1 MERNSLERMARGLDP
16 SVARQADVPAFAADA
31 EPAHP
36 YPVIQALARAHAA
49 AEAECD
55 PVASSLPKIEAD
67 QPLRGFNLLK
77 RIFVRFGE
85 DRVMTVAGGITFFS
99 LLAIFPAIAALVSI
113 YGLFSDPS
121 RLTGQIQTLH
131 DVLPSGGMEVLGD
144 QMSRVASQGRSALG
158 TTFLISL
165 AISLWSANSGMKA
178 LFDALNIVYN
188 VPERRSFI
196 RLNAVTLTFTLG
208 AIGFILLALAAL
220 VVLPVA
226 ASYVGLGS
234 EIAQILN
241 IGRWPVLLIV
251 LMFALVLIYRFGP
264 NRERV
269 KWRWITCGSAIAAL
283 LWLGASALFSWYAEN
298 FANFNRTYGT
308 LGAVIGFMMWLW
320 MSAMV
325 ILIGAELDAELE
337 RRDPS
342 SSKLS
347 GGETSPENVRP

>member
-1 MERNSLERMARGLDP
+1 
-16 SVARQADVPAFAADA
+16 
-31 EPAHP
+31 
-36 YPVIQALARAHAA
+36 
-49 AEAECD
+49 
-55 PVASSLPKIEAD
+55 VASSLPKIEAD
-67 QPLRGFNLLK
+67 QPLRGGFNLLK

-85 DRVMTVAGGITFFS
+85 DRVMTVAGGVTFFS

-131 DVLPSGGMEVLGD
+131 DVLGD

-178 LFDALNIVYN
+178 LFDALNIVYD

-269 KWRWITCGSAIAAL
+269 KWRWITWGSAIAAL